1 MIKYFLVAFLAT
13 FLLCRLTLWLLRKWD
28 GGMTRLLA
36 AHALSLA
43 VCWAVFA
50 FGTLDGKV
58 YLEGGVLFVL
68 PQAIWFLVDFFRGKS
83 AREG

>member
-1 MIKYFLVAFLAT
+1 MVKYFLIAFLAT
-13 FLLCRLTLWLLRKWD
+13 FLVSRLTLWLLGKWD
-28 GGMTRLLA
+28 GGMAKLLA

-43 VCWAVFA
+43 ICWAVFA

-58 YLEGGVLFVL
+58 YLEGGILFVL
-68 PQAIWFLVDFFRGKS
+68 PQAVWFLVDYFRGKS